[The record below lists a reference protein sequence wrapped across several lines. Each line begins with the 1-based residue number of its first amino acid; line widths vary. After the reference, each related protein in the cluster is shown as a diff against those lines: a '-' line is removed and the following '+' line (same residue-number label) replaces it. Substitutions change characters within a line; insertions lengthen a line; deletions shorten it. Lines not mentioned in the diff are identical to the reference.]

1 MTAFKKLF
9 LHLTIYKIM
18 INLSCHKDEK
28 PAQSLLKKRDKDDL
42 VAPIWNY
49 RQLLTDKRRL

>member
-1 MTAFKKLF
+1 
-9 LHLTIYKIM
+9 M